1 MKLAISL
8 LRVSSDRQYQE
19 GQGINVQKRT
29 IDYFAERN
37 EYAIVR
43 YFVEHYSGRKA
54 DREVLEEIIEYLAK
68 NEGEI
73 SALIVSQIDRF
84 TRAGAEV
91 YLYLQKQL
99 RSLGVELV
107 DASGII
113 QQPVNTLAHTGFS
126 YEWST
131 RSPSRLTET
140 IMAEQANAEA
150 TQILT
155 RCIGGQIESAQKG
168 FQYKSADYGFQNE
181 KTVTSDGRKRTI
193 MVKDETEAVHIE
205 MMYTL
210 RAEGHLSDTTI
221 CERLNNAGYE
231 SRPFRRYD
239 KVTREVVGEGGRV
252 KLTPKQLQKYIRRP
266 VYCGIRIGKWTK
278 RKAIWLPR
286 ECPRLVSIDVFNRA
300 NRGRIKITE
309 VDNDLVIEENVGKQ
323 ISTAETGDFLLRHVI
338 CCPEC
343 NKPFKA
349 SKSRGKSGGLFGYY
363 HCSRDHKYFGVNA
376 KVFEDTVAKTVR
388 NIRFKKKL
396 LGVLKEVVRDVWIKH
411 HKADEIVKQ
420 QTKAHIEALRKRQT
434 QLVGKISRCAS
445 DIVQT
450 ALEQEYEELEDNI
463 NSAVKQLSE
472 FVNNDVQI
480 ETYFQKIKEAV
491 EHPEKWLMNPQ
502 SKASTVKAWGFLFEK
517 PPTWSEMESRTPRL
531 ALPFRFLTGSETKKG
546 RLVEVASLESNTL
559 IRHVKAFSKFNQTE
573 FQ

>member
-37 EYAIVR
+37 QYAIVR

-54 DREVLEEIIEYLAK
+54 DRAVLEDIIEYLSK

-84 TRAGAEV
+84 TRAGADV
-91 YLYLQKQL
+91 YLHLQKQL
-99 RSLGVELV
+99 RSLGVEIV

-168 FQYKSADYGFQNE
+168 FQYKSADYGFENH
-181 KTVTSDGRKRTI
+181 KTVTPDGRKRTI
-193 MVKDETEAVHIE
+193 MIKQEQEASYIE
-205 MMYTL
+205 MMFHL
-210 RAEGHLSDTTI
+210 RAEGVLTDEAI
-221 CERLNNAGYE
+221 CAKVNHAGYQ
-231 SRPFRRYD
+231 SRAFRRYD
-239 KVTREVVGEGGRV
+239 KITREVIGEGGGV
-252 KLTPKQLQKYIRRP
+252 KLTPKQLQKYISRP

-278 RKAIWLPR
+278 QKPVWLPP
-286 ECPRLVSIDVFNRA
+286 ECPRLVSIDIFNRA
-300 NRGRIKITE
+300 SRGRVKISE
-309 VDNDLVIEENVGKQ
+309 VGSELILEENIGKQ
-323 ISTAETGDFLLRHVI
+323 TSTAGTGEFLLRHVV

-349 SKSRGKSGGLFGYY
+349 SKSRGKSGERFGYY
-363 HCSRDHKYFGVNA
+363 HCNRGHKYFGINA
-376 KVFEDTVAKTVR
+376 SVFEDTVAKTIR

-396 LGVLKEVVRDVWIKH
+396 LGVLKEVVRDVWVKH
-411 HKADEIVKQ
+411 HKADEIVK
-420 QTKAHIEALRKRQT
+420 RQT
-434 QLVGKISRCAS
+434 QDHIDGLRLRQSQLVGKISRCS
-445 DIVQT
+445 SEIVQK
-450 ALEQEYEELEDNI
+450 ALEEEYEELEGNI
-463 NSAVKQLSE
+463 NAALKQLAE
-472 FVNNDVQI
+472 FENKDIQI
-480 ETYFQKIKEAV
+480 EEYFSKIKEAV
-491 EHPEKWLMNPQ
+491 EHPEKWLMSPQ
-502 SKASTVKAWGFLFEK
+502 SKGSAIKAWNFIFEN

-531 ALPFRFLTGSETKKG
+531 ALPFRFLTGSETMEG
-546 RLVEVASLESNTL
+546 RLVEVPSLKSNTL
-559 IRHVKAFSKFNQTE
+559 IEHILNHWQ
-573 FQ
+573 